1 MEQRLLVISPVHNE
15 ASHIELIAHAL
26 AAQTRRPDLW
36 IVVDDQSTDQ
46 TPQILAELADRLDFM
61 SVIHS
66 PVPVCEDTP
75 KDRLAMAAPPR
86 SFNRGLNSVDW
97 KS

>member
-36 IVVDDQSTDQ
+36 IVVDDSPRTKPRRSSPSWLTDW
-46 TPQILAELADRLDFM
+46 TSCL
-61 SVIHS
+61 
-66 PVPVCEDTP
+66 
-75 KDRLAMAAPPR
+75 
-86 SFNRGLNSVDW
+86 
-97 KS
+97 